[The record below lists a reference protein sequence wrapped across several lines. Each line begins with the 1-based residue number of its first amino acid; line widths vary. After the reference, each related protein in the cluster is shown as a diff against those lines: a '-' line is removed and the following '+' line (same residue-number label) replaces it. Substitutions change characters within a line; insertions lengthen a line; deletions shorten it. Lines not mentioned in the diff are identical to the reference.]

1 MKGERVE
8 EEGKEGERSGMM
20 TGEAQA
26 IYLLYVAR
34 RLYLPRGPRPSF
46 QTKSAITPS
55 GRRSSWAEGR
65 PGKWKIGGSKRAGRA
80 HNLPPFPAR
89 MSARSRANKV
99 ETYPVG

>member
-34 RLYLPRGPRPSF
+34 RLYLPRGPRPNF
-46 QTKSAITPS
+46 QPWSAITPRS
-55 GRRSSWAEGR
+55 RRTSWAAGR
-65 PGKWKIGGSKRAGRA
+65 PGK
-80 HNLPPFPAR
+80 
-89 MSARSRANKV
+89 V
-99 ETYPVG
+99 EDWGE

>member
-34 RLYLPRGPRPSF
+34 RLYLPRGPRPNF
-46 QTKSAITPS
+46 QPWSAITPRS
-55 GRRSSWAEGR
+55 RRTSCAAVR

-80 HNLPPFPAR
+80 HNRPHFPAR
-89 MSARSRANKV
+89 MSARSRANRV